1 MRYLQMEILRT
12 LKFAEIPRHKDRGS
26 CCLLMMQRKGV
37 LSLDDKC
44 EEEDVRGMTSTLK
57 DHMLV
62 EAAHW
67 APLTVKQI
75 VSKTWG

>member
-1 MRYLQMEILRT
+1 
-12 LKFAEIPRHKDRGS
+12 
-26 CCLLMMQRKGV
+26 MMQRKGV